1 MTYFLKIKE
10 NKQDLTLKVPN
21 DNQDGNNANN
31 FHGEIDPYK
40 DIVITISI
48 SNKNGESYEK
58 GSGCHAMILY
68 RDKQNYKNNTMVDAN
83 GSYGYK
89 WGRTQ
94 NSPHLGHS
102 EQVPLLL
109 VRYVH
114 YFDKQIQET
123 LHIYILLSSTANI
136 LKLKKAMEGAEFR
149 LPFVSCA
156 ATASAVMKASGLFEN
171 FEQTNFPKN
180 IKKYLD
186 KYSGSNFNISHS
198 TYNFE
203 KPEQRE
209 FGDY

>member
-1 MTYFLKIKE
+1 
-10 NKQDLTLKVPN
+10 
-21 DNQDGNNANN
+21 
-31 FHGEIDPYK
+31 
-40 DIVITISI
+40 
-48 SNKNGESYEK
+48 
-58 GSGCHAMILY
+58 
-68 RDKQNYKNNTMVDAN
+68 MVDAN

-149 LPFVSCA
+149 LPFVYCA
-156 ATASAVMKASGLFEN
+156 ATASVTAIWTV
-171 FEQTNFPKN
+171 
-180 IKKYLD
+180 
-186 KYSGSNFNISHS
+186 
-198 TYNFE
+198 
-203 KPEQRE
+203 
-209 FGDY
+209 